1 MLDLPHSGITS
12 LWGRIAAYINGGWP
26 LAPHRGRLAPHK
38 RPFTAAICSIGQLD
52 DAIVITA
59 GAIYEVSNI
68 MNAIKEKR
76 QLNMADVK
84 IYDYNENAEDAYYEE
99 I

>member
-1 MLDLPHSGITS
+1 MKNEMKSFEHNHVAAGLIVGGVVLLYALSPLDIIPD
-12 LWGRIAAYINGGWP
+12 IAVG
-26 LAPHRGRLAPHK
+26 
-38 RPFTAAICSIGQLD
+38 IGQLD

-59 GAIYEVSNI
+59 GAIYEVYNI

>member
-1 MLDLPHSGITS
+1 
-12 LWGRIAAYINGGWP
+12 
-26 LAPHRGRLAPHK
+26 
-38 RPFTAAICSIGQLD
+38 
-52 DAIVITA
+52 
-59 GAIYEVSNI
+59 